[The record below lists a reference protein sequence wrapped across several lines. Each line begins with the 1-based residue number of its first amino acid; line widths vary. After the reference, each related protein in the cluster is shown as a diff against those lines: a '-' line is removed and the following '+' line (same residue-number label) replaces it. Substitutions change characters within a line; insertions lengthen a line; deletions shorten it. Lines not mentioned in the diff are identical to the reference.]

1 MTNLNPKNEIERK
14 AVEMLK
20 AGKPIHGI
28 LREVLTEMLLREE
41 EKKN

>member
-1 MTNLNPKNEIERK
+1 MMNLNPMNETERK

-20 AGKPIHGI
+20 AGKPIHGD
-28 LREVLTEMLLREE
+28 LREVLTEMLLREA